1 MRAGAMARFAA
12 NRAAVAG
19 SGVLLLVTAAAL
31 LAPWLAPHDP
41 LAVDL
46 SRNFQGPS
54 WANPLGTDQLGR
66 DTLSRLLYGGRVS
79 LVLSVLSVGAA
90 LLIGVAAGL
99 AAAWHRRWVDALFV
113 RVVDVLLSFPDILL
127 AIAVIAMLG
136 PGHVSTIVAVSV
148 YAMPTFGRITRAAA
162 LASVSRD
169 FIMAS
174 RAAGASSLWMMR
186 KHVLPMCVSPL
197 MAQATVMLGKAVLLA
212 SGLSFL
218 GLGVQPPEA
227 EWGAMLSRGRDLIR
241 TAPIGAF
248 APGIAITVV
257 ALSFSLAGDGLRDAL
272 DPKTTRA

>member
-19 SGVLLLVTAAAL
+19 AGVLLLVTAAVV

-46 SRNFQGPS
+46 SRNFEGPS

-79 LVLSVLSVGAA
+79 LALSVLSIGAA
-90 LLIGVAAGL
+90 LLTGVAAGL
-99 AAAWHRRWVDALFV
+99 AAAWHRGWVDALFV
-113 RVVDVLLSFPDILL
+113 RLVDVLLSFPDILL

-136 PGHVSTIVAVSV
+136 PGHLSTIVAVAA
-148 YAMPTFGRITRAAA
+148 YALPTFGRITRAAA

-174 RAAGASSLWMMR
+174 RAVGASSVWMMR
-186 KHVLPMCVSPL
+186 KHVLPMCLSPL
-197 MAQATVMLGKAVLLA
+197 LAQATVMLGKAVLLA

-272 DPKTTRA
+272 DPKATGA